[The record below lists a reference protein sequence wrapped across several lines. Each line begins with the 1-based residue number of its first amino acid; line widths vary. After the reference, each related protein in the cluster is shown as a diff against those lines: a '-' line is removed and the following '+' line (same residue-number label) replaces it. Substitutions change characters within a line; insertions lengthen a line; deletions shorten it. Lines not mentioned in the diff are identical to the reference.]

1 MCTRA
6 TTTTGKRVGL
16 RSAWLLGIVMVLMPS
31 ATVWAS
37 TRFGP
42 DIEVQAWYRMRQ
54 TFQTDGSEH
63 FDWVQWRNEA
73 FIWLTYEDM
82 VENGQLKLG
91 QLPIPFVTNA
101 GLSARFRARVDP
113 VYYLRD
119 HYRTIHDAN
128 HRSDLFAP
136 QK

>member
-16 RSAWLLGIVMVLMPS
+16 RSAWLLGIAIILTWGT
-31 ATVWAS
+31 AAWAS
-37 TRFGP
+37 TRLLEG
-42 DIEVQAWYRMRQ
+42 DVEVQAWYRMRN

-113 VYYLRD
+113 VYYLRE
-119 HYRTIHDAN
+119 HYSHIYDAN
-128 HRSDLFAP
+128 HKS
-136 QK
+136 